1 MRRDDGSVFAILAV
15 TAAAAAAA
23 FAKNSR
29 GGFNE
34 NEDEYEDEGEGEGPL
49 EAQIVT
55 QMVVARPDLSRS
67 TGAALQRRRQAE
79 MQMPDRQVAR
89 RIFSLENPL
98 GRMTFEEAVN
108 EDPRRIDALISQ
120 RVGQT
125 FMEADGRAA
134 TGGAMESALYL
145 EGLRIA
151 RQFNDGSLPVKALV
165 SLAEENMERA
175 LFTQFPRLPSFIKDH
190 LRRQMHVF
198 ERGFNEA
205 ADIAMR
211 ASRVSQNPEDA
222 RDWRSLEEFLREHP
236 DQIRRALSDAL
247 PGPVPGRQRALPG
260 QRRMLPPPRGGR
272 NQQQPLFKGS
282 RYECEAC
289 RGDHCPTHSHNE
301 DEY

>member
-1 MRRDDGSVFAILAV
+1 MRRDNGSTFAILAV
-15 TAAAAAAA
+15 AAVSAAA
-23 FAKNSR
+23 FASKSR
-29 GGFNE
+29 SGGFNE
-34 NEDEYEDEGEGEGPL
+34 IDDEDEGEGEGPL
-49 EAQIVT
+49 EAEIVT
-55 QMVVARPDLSRS
+55 QMVVARPQRSRS
-67 TGAALQRRRQAE
+67 MGAALQRRRQAE
-79 MQMPDRQVAR
+79 LQMPDRQVAR

-151 RQFNDGSLPVKALV
+151 RQFNDGNLPVKALV
-165 SLAEENMERA
+165 SLTEENMERA

-211 ASRVSQNPEDA
+211 ASRVSQDPEDA

-272 NQQQPLFKGS
+272 NHQQSLFKGS

-289 RGDHCPTHSHNE
+289 RGDHCPAHSHNE
-301 DEY
+301 DED